1 MVGKVAPYPQVEV
14 VDFIRLMQDFLA
26 KRIDVDQY
34 RRSYF
39 DLSKMR
45 MDVPDDE
52 DKILQEAYGDAD
64 DFDDVV
70 HLENTIDEAQ
80 LRERVSG
87 SLERLRARGHA
98 IPDYSK
104 RQWMKRLIFVA
115 EPNDCFKP
123 QNEWVVMAHNL
134 DDAGDVEQVA
144 GPFNSRNDA
153 EAAAQRLQDSSR

>member
-1 MVGKVAPYPQVEV
+1 MDPYPQVEQ

-26 KRIDVDQY
+26 KRIDVHQY

-87 SLERLRARGHA
+87 SLERLRARN
-98 IPDYSK
+98 Y
-104 RQWMKRLIFVA
+104 R
-115 EPNDCFKP
+115 
-123 QNEWVVMAHNL
+123 
-134 DDAGDVEQVA
+134 
-144 GPFNSRNDA
+144 
-153 EAAAQRLQDSSR
+153 